1 MADNFEDD
9 IRAPDP
15 IAVDRLLDDGDF
27 NDNPPATEADLE
39 RIIQQSI
46 REFDFIQEQKE
57 QRNIAMLIEQE
68 KKERLNKFVSMKQ
81 QLNKMCLIDKQ
92 NFNIY
97 SLCLTAIELYES
109 GILTI
114 YNVSEDEC
122 TNIFKIIK
130 TIRVPQEEIDNL
142 KNLIKV

>member
-57 QRNIAMLIEQE
+57 QRNIAILIEQE